1 MSPKNSST
9 RHRGRPPPGVKGQSS
24 PEYPSHR
31 AYHAASR
38 IHQFSGMWP
47 NELCKGFVP
56 DMWGIRLIE
65 SLSAL
70 VSLVR
75 RRLKGHA
82 NHHPRTKYPQLR
94 KSDILKA
101 RKWLRGMGIDTKH
114 TNPNESVTVNDQS
127 DDEICDSDASEADSE
142 PFDEIVV
149 LGLPEDQ
156 ISEDTDEDEDEV
168 EEDEEENEEQ
178 HDEPGQVQDGDAE
191 EQEEDKEGLEELEDE
206 NDLDWAAPKKQ
217 SPKKQS
223 PPRETGRSTAR
234 EIVEIEDDE
243 TDEETVVD
251 PAGDGFT
258 MNDSPEP
265 VQPNGLSGP
274 GRGTSTPNSAS
285 AASSHPR
292 RSIQQPSRLVSDTP
306 RSSVRQSS
314 GSAEYTSATLAVRSP
329 LGSQLQTP
337 GSRVPVPK
345 PATSQRDVHPP
356 QQSTPTASPANT
368 IQNFV
373 KPRPQSHT
381 TVSLPRIPGTRSAKQ
396 LQRSNSQP
404 SASISA
410 SNSPSSATPRTQSS
424 SQPLASP
431 PTSATSQ
438 NTQQQSGSWSSASN
452 PVAPQWAYTQSTNSQ
467 QSTPHHLAQSRG
479 DKRPAELSPAASYVN
494 NTPTKASRS
503 GAKRQRTSNA
513 LPHQSQVPRAINWDA
528 VSPSGDEFKE
538 TLKDVSDAI
547 KLGVHNFEELL
558 VEINGEQRRLS
569 AVQSSLFHK
578 KNDYT
583 NDQMKA
589 QVALKDVEEATANE
603 NITLRGLEEVY
614 QKNPGDAELRNFINK
629 RKQTILEHKEVYV
642 IVKSQH
648 DKSIAGIYKID
659 HEIAFVT
666 KRLEQLDA
674 ERADV
679 LREKE
684 GVDKAAQCLE
694 TMDRIMTV
702 GWPNEVDMLKAWPNV
717 VDILEDYGVL

>member
-1 MSPKNSST
+1 MGLDPAPLTFAILIGN
-9 RHRGRPPPGVKGQSS
+9 VFFW
-24 PEYPSHR
+24 YIFL
-31 AYHAASR
+31 AA
-38 IHQFSGMWP
+38 
-47 NELCKGFVP
+47 
-56 DMWGIRLIE
+56 
-65 SLSAL
+65 
-70 VSLVR
+70 
-75 RRLKGHA
+75 
-82 NHHPRTKYPQLR
+82 
-94 KSDILKA
+94 
-101 RKWLRGMGIDTKH
+101 
-114 TNPNESVTVNDQS
+114 
-127 DDEICDSDASEADSE
+127 
-142 PFDEIVV
+142 
-149 LGLPEDQ
+149 
-156 ISEDTDEDEDEV
+156 
-168 EEDEEENEEQ
+168 
-178 HDEPGQVQDGDAE
+178 
-191 EQEEDKEGLEELEDE
+191 
-206 NDLDWAAPKKQ
+206 DLDSWEV
-217 SPKKQS
+217 S
-223 PPRETGRSTAR
+223 EGRSSSFSL
-234 EIVEIEDDE
+234 
-243 TDEETVVD
+243 
-251 PAGDGFT
+251 DG
-258 MNDSPEP
+258 
-265 VQPNGLSGP
+265 
-274 GRGTSTPNSAS
+274 
-285 AASSHPR
+285 
-292 RSIQQPSRLVSDTP
+292 RSIKLLLE
-306 RSSVRQSS
+306 SSVRQSS

-337 GSRVPVPK
+337 GSQVPVPK

-356 QQSTPTASPANT
+356 QQSTPTACPANT

-373 KPRPQSHT
+373 NPRPQSNT
-381 TVSLPRIPGTRSAKQ
+381 AVSLPRIPGTRSAKQ

-410 SNSPSSATPRTQSS
+410 SNSSSSATPRTQSS

-528 VSPSGDEFKE
+528 VSPAGDEFKE

-547 KLGVHNFEELL
+547 KLVVHNFEELL
-558 VEINGEQRRLS
+558 AEINGEQRRLS

-589 QVALKDVEEATANE
+589 QVALKDVEESTVNE
-603 NITLRGLEEVY
+603 NTTLRGLEEVY

-659 HEIAFVT
+659 HEIALVT
-666 KRLEQLDA
+666 KRLGQLDA

-684 GVDKAAQCLE
+684 GFDKAAQCLE

-717 VDILEDYGVL
+717 VDMLENYGVLSKKDIS